1 MNPPFS
7 VASLL
12 RWGPALG
19 RQGARTRAALAL
31 TLSASLG
38 CTSTETVPTAARY
51 ALARTTTADF
61 VKLPTASGGTV
72 EVGPSSTFY
81 IDNEVVTAGELYWS
95 EWGLF
100 RKTGERI
107 ASWDSIGSIRVEQ
120 LDGAATVAV
129 TATVAIIVVAL
140 AALLGKG
147 GGGNLGGGKGGGGG
161 GGKGGGGGGGSTPSA
176 HGSAPNP
183 SPIIP
188 DPRYTEVA
196 FRTFEAVSNMSR
208 GPGVTVGISQEE
220 ESETATPLFARG
232 ARRRANIRLLAR
244 AEGSA
249 CWPGAGSQGDCI
261 VSGARAGVRLL
272 DMFELTGGV
281 RVESNSLQNKAYA
294 VFGAMLHGESPA
306 AHWFALAVGAS
317 VAFDQTRAHVVPQL
331 AARFRPFINAGF
343 WLGVVPVEPVYDTAT
358 DTWSMASGVEVT
370 GEF

>member
-1 MNPPFS
+1 MN
-7 VASLL
+7 
-12 RWGPALG
+12 
-19 RQGARTRAALAL
+19 ARAVLAL
-31 TLSASLG
+31 TLSLSLG
-38 CTSTETVPTAARY
+38 CTSKETIPTEARY

-61 VKLPTASGGTV
+61 VRLPTANGGWV
-72 EVGPSSTFY
+72 EVGPNATFY
-81 IDNEVVTAGELYWS
+81 IDDEVVNAGELYWS
-95 EWGLF
+95 DWGLF
-100 RKTGERI
+100 RKTGEAISR
-107 ASWDSIGSIRVEQ
+107 WDDIRSIRVEQ

-129 TATVAIIVVAL
+129 TATVAIVVVAL
-140 AALLGKG
+140 AALLKG
-147 GGGNLGGGKGGGGG
+147 GGPNLGNGGKGGGGGG
-161 GGKGGGGGGGSTPSA
+161 GGKGGGGSPSA

-196 FRTFEAVSNMSR
+196 FRTLEAVSSTSR
-208 GPGVTVGISQEE
+208 GPGVTVGVSQDD

-232 ARRRANIRLLAR
+232 SRRRANIRLLAR

-272 DMFELTGGV
+272 DIFELTGGV
-281 RVESNSLQNKAYA
+281 RVESNALQSKTYA

-317 VAFDQTRAHVVPQL
+317 VAFDETRAHVVPQL
-331 AARFRPFINAGF
+331 AARFRPFLNAGF

>member
-1 MNPPFS
+1 MN
-7 VASLL
+7 
-12 RWGPALG
+12 
-19 RQGARTRAALAL
+19 TRAALAL
-31 TLSASLG
+31 TLSASLA
-38 CTSTETVPTAARY
+38 CTSTETVPAAARY

-61 VKLPTASGGTV
+61 IKLPTVSGGTV
-72 EVGPSSTFY
+72 EVGPSATLT

-107 ASWDSIGSIRVEQ
+107 ASWDSIRSIRVEQ
-120 LDGAATVAV
+120 LDGAGTVAV

-147 GGGNLGGGKGGGGG
+147 GNLGSGGGKGGGGG
-161 GGKGGGGGGGSTPSA
+161 GGKGGGGSPSV

-188 DPRYTEVA
+188 DPRVTEVA
-196 FRTFEAVSNMSR
+196 FRTFEVVSNTTR
-208 GPGVTVGISQEE
+208 GPGVTVGIDPAE

-232 ARRRANIRLLAR
+232 ARRRANIRALAR
-244 AEGSA
+244 LEGSA

-261 VSGARAGVRLL
+261 VSGARVGVRLL
-272 DMFELTGGV
+272 EMFELTGGV
-281 RVESNSLQNKAYA
+281 RVESNALQSKPYA

-331 AARFRPFINAGF
+331 AARFRPFTSAGF